1 LDVTIDENK
10 ATADFDG
17 KLLKIS
23 APILAMPDK
32 HSVTEKNSEESKG
45 KVVHKEEKEQ
55 TASVDK
61 LEKKRKH
68 EDPAQSAPEGKKRV
82 TDEEK
87 ERRREKKR
95 PVEVCCQAR
104 QF

>member
-1 LDVTIDENK
+1 MDVTIDENK

-23 APILAMPDK
+23 APILTMPDK
-32 HSVTEKNSEESKG
+32 VSVSENQSEESKG
-45 KVVHKEEKEQ
+45 KSAHKEEKEQ
-55 TASVDK
+55 TASTAK

-68 EDPAQSAPEGKKRV
+68 EDAAQSAPEGKKRV
-82 TDEEK
+82 TEEEK

-95 PVEVCCQAR
+95 PVDVCAPR
-104 QF
+104 D